1 MVRCLGC
8 STAFPRLDTPTC
20 GKCSKLTAASAAD
33 HEQIMQPQCEHCGCV
48 YPFLRSPSCA
58 GCRDTDNASME
69 PSGSG
74 GTTAVSVAQ
83 TILHRQNVYSHK
95 ASQHRL
101 NQQRPQNPSSLNASD
116 VKRKVSALKAN
127 ARAAKIDID
136 FTIQQY
142 LYGSSKPSKLA
153 IPSSRVTFPTS
164 ELATSAFEQL
174 ASKARGLYNST
185 PPLLGLSDVA
195 LDLMFDWH
203 TIKFCTVLNNT
214 TVNMIEEQKYLVSA
228 TMESLYGNLKQDRM
242 LSEKDGNAKTP
253 KITLRL
259 FLYVPKAE
267 EDNDIQEVQQNRHTS
282 TRRSTAPSSRQ
293 KRKRSPSVSPERS
306 RPAKRYQSSYRPRCS
321 ATAPTT
327 GALAPL
333 EFECFKM
340 NEEEEEIMVAKGWQA
355 HIKAGKPYQ
364 GYLGQGLTKFVFH
377 TMLSFNVN
385 AFARE
390 TLTMKRICWVN
401 WKFFTYLSIFWTRST
416 NEGKKRMSAIFPWNI
431 TGAFIGKLTQKL
443 ANAPNNGEEDLR
455 SLVFS
460 CFMVLPL
467 LPTGALCNEIKF
479 SGNAEVGVNNDSLG
493 SAVDAYAHHVAVDSM
508 YEMIISDIQGIV
520 TPDRSI
526 VFFDPQSHTANGD
539 SGYWD
544 HGKPAI
550 SEFLESHKCNKFCN
564 ALSLDTEVPP
574 LSLSN
579 TIHKGR
585 AVYITMTN
593 INYINGNIAANTC
606 QTFSKVKT
614 VNPRSLKIDCAATL
628 YSEPTKRNSQRHSL
642 HAVTLQCSGRHQTV
656 VFYHGRT
663 EQYGY

>member
-1 MVRCLGC
+1 M
-8 STAFPRLDTPTC
+8 
-20 GKCSKLTAASAAD
+20 K
-33 HEQIMQPQCEHCGCV
+33 
-48 YPFLRSPSCA
+48 
-58 GCRDTDNASME
+58 
-69 PSGSG
+69 PSGSSSS
-74 GTTAVSVAQ
+74 TAVSVAQ
-83 TILHRQNVYSHK
+83 TILHRQNVHSHE

-242 LSEKDGNAKTP
+242 LSEKDANAKTP

-259 FLYVPKAE
+259 FLYVPE
-267 EDNDIQEVQQNRHTS
+267 TDEDNDIQEVQQNRRVS
-282 TRRSTAPSSRQ
+282 TRKSTAPSSRQ
-293 KRKRSPSVSPERS
+293 KRKRSPSASPERL
-306 RPAKRYQSSYRPRCS
+306 RPAKRYQSSYRSRCS
-321 ATAPTT
+321 ATAPTVD
-327 GALAPL
+327 APAPL

-340 NEEEEEIMVAKGWQA
+340 KRVTCSVNDFGEPKMVYSEEEEEIMVAKGWQA
-355 HIKAGKPYQ
+355 HVKAGKPYQ
-364 GYLGQGLTKFVFH
+364 GYLGQGLMKFVFRGRYNN
-377 TMLSFNVN
+377 TDYAVLQC
-385 AFARE
+385 
-390 TLTMKRICWVN
+390 KRIRSRDVDN
-401 WKFFTYLSIFWTRST
+401 EEDLMGELEILHLSQYFLDSFY
-416 NEGKKRMSAIFPWNI
+416 KRGDEENVRNLPKMKWNI

-443 ANAPNNGEEDLR
+443 ADAPNEGEEDSR

-467 LPTGALCNEIKF
+467 LPTGSLCNEIKF
-479 SGNAEVGVNNDSLG
+479 SGNAEVGINNDSLG

-550 SEFLESHKCNKFCN
+550 AEFLESHKCNKFCK
-564 ALSLDTEVPP
+564 ALGLDTEVPP

-579 TIHKGR
+579 TNRKGPLR
-585 AVYITMTN
+585 I
-593 INYINGNIAANTC
+593 G
-606 QTFSKVKT
+606 F
-614 VNPRSLKIDCAATL
+614 D
-628 YSEPTKRNSQRHSL
+628 
-642 HAVTLQCSGRHQTV
+642 
-656 VFYHGRT
+656 
-663 EQYGY
+663 